1 MMSTPAPFSS
11 DTEYIQKLKDIVAKT
26 PKDVPIKDFPEEKY
40 RQYLESLKSK
50 TPPLA
55 VREVA
60 ATCCSPWRCKKGV

>member
-1 MMSTPAPFSS
+1 MSTPAPFSS
-11 DTEYIQKLKDIVAKT
+11 DTEYIQKLKDIVAT
-26 PKDVPIKDFPEEKY
+26 DTQSAPIKEFPQEKY

-50 TPPLA
+50 TPPLS

>member
-1 MMSTPAPFSS
+1 MSTPAPFSS
-11 DTEYIQKLKDIVAKT
+11 DTKCIQALKDIVAT
-26 PKDVPIKDFPEEKY
+26 ATQSATIKEFPQEKY
-40 RQYLESLKSK
+40 REYLESLKSK